1 MLSDSDKQQLDTDGF
16 LALPGFL
23 SPQALHQFRTK
34 VAELFAL
41 EGDNA
46 GGEFRQEPGTQRLAN
61 CVNKGEIFE
70 RVIATPEILECMAH
84 VLGPEFKLSSVNVRS
99 ANPHSACGQPLHAD
113 SGAIPDAR
121 GYWVCN
127 SVWMLDDFTPDNGSL
142 RVAPG
147 SHRWGR
153 LPQPG
158 EVAPDERLVTGK
170 AGTVVVMNAH
180 MWHGGT
186 DNHTDVPRCAMHVY
200 YTRRDKPQQQ
210 YQKQLLSPEVQ
221 ARATPQ
227 VRWLLALDD
236 AENDRL
242 SVQSGVSGFLR

>member
-1 MLSDSDKQQLDTDGF
+1 MLSDTDKRQLDTEGF

-23 SPQALHQFRTK
+23 SPAALRRFRDR
-34 VAELFAL
+34 VAELLAL
-41 EGDNA
+41 EGDGA

-70 RVIATPEILECMAH
+70 RVIVTPEILECMAH
-84 VLGPEFKLSSVNVRS
+84 VLGSDFKLSSVNVRS

-113 SGAIPDAR
+113 SGAIADAR

-142 RVAPG
+142 RVVPG

-158 EVAPDERLVTGK
+158 EAVPEERLVTGK

-180 MWHGGT
+180 LWHGGT
-186 DNHTDVPRCAMHVY
+186 DNHTDTPRRAMHV
-200 YTRRDKPQQQ
+200 
-210 YQKQLLSPEVQ
+210 
-221 ARATPQ
+221 
-227 VRWLLALDD
+227 
-236 AENDRL
+236 
-242 SVQSGVSGFLR
+242 